1 MHKDMTPSS
10 RLSGLRLSGLL
21 AAALVLAAPL
31 ASAEPAAVGR
41 YKDWSVFT
49 DTTGGETICYAATP
63 ATDKAPKNADHGDV
77 WFYVTS
83 WKSGRARNQP
93 SLKVGYN
100 LREDMAPKAQVGR
113 SSWTLFA
120 VGREA
125 FADDSDDSR
134 IVTALKKGSEL
145 RVQAVS
151 ARNTQVAYH
160 FSLSGSAAAID
171 KAAATCR

>member
-1 MHKDMTPSS
+1 MHKFMTPSFQ
-10 RLSGLRLSGLL
+10 LSGFRLSGLL
-21 AAALVLAAPL
+21 AAATLLAAPL
-31 ASAEPAAVGR
+31 ALAEPTAVGR

-49 DTTGGETICYAATP
+49 DTTDGETICYAATP

-113 SSWTLFA
+113 SSWTLFS